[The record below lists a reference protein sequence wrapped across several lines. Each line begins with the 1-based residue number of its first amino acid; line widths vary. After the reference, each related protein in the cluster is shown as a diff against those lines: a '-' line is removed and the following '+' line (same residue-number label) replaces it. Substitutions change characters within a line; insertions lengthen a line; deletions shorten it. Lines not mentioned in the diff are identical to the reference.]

1 MSDSHEQV
9 LIRRGE
15 RSGVWMAVAVHS
27 TTLGPALGGCR
38 MWRYGQWDDALADV
52 LALSRAMTLK
62 AAVAGLPL
70 GGGKGV
76 IALPADGA
84 PSPVERR
91 AALLDFGDLVE
102 ELGGAYVTA
111 EDVGTSSDDMA
122 VVALRTGYVTG
133 LADGRGDPSPYT
145 AEGVEAAIRACAASA
160 FGTRDLRG
168 RRVTVVGCGHVGTRL
183 VERLVA
189 AGADVVASDI
199 DASRAQAAEEA
210 GALWALDPDE
220 ALLSPADVLAPCAL
234 GGVLTLE
241 RVAQLDTA
249 VVCGAANNQ
258 LATPDVADALHA
270 RGILYAPDFVVNAGG
285 LISVAAD
292 RLGGGA
298 EADRHIA
305 AIEDVMA
312 AILAEARTAQ
322 TTPVAA
328 ALRRARRRL
337 EAQLVQAA

>member
-1 MSDSHEQV
+1 MRETHEQL

-27 TTLGPALGGCR
+27 TALGPALGGCR
-38 MWRYGQWDDALADV
+38 MWRYADWDDAVADV
-52 LALSRAMTLK
+52 LALSGAMTLK

-76 IALPADGA
+76 IALPADA
-84 PSPVERR
+84 SLSPIERR
-91 AALLDFGDLVE
+91 AALFDFGDLVE
-102 ELGGAYVTA
+102 ELHGAYVTA

-122 VVALRTGYVTG
+122 VVAQRTGYVTG

-145 AEGVEAAIRACAASA
+145 AAGVEAAIRACAASA
-160 FGTRDLRG
+160 FSSRDLRG
-168 RRVTVVGCGHVGTRL
+168 RRVTVVGCGHVGTHL

-189 AGADVVASDI
+189 EGADVLASDI
-199 DASRAQAAEEA
+199 DPSRAPE
-210 GALWALDPDE
+210 GARWSADPGE
-220 ALLSPADVLAPCAL
+220 ALLAPADVLAPCAL
-234 GGVLTLE
+234 GGVLTHDV
-241 RVAQLDTA
+241 VARLDCA

-258 LATPDVADALHA
+258 LAAPEVANALDA

-292 RLGGGA
+292 LLGGGA

-305 AIEDVMA
+305 GIEDVMT
-312 AILAEARTAQ
+312 AIFAEATAAA
-322 TTPVAA
+322 TTPLSA
-328 ALRRARRRL
+328 ALRRAERRL
-337 EAQLVQAA
+337 EAAAVEMAHAA